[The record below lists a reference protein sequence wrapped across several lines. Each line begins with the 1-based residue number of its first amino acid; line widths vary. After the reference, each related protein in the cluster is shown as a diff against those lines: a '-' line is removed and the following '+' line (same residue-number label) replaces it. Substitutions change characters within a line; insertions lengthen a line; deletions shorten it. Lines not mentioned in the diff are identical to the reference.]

1 MSIRAI
7 ATPPRMMG
15 AMRASR
21 RPSPLATALG
31 DGGFA
36 IAAFACGLFDAP
48 AWLTGLVAAGMLAY
62 WSWSRRRVLNRLRG
76 ATWATQTGFA
86 VMVLIAILV
95 GSYWLGLKAD
105 NLIA

>member
-1 MSIRAI
+1 MRARRSSDFAI
-7 ATPPRMMG
+7 AM
-15 AMRASR
+15 
-21 RPSPLATALG
+21 G

-36 IAAFACGLFDAP
+36 IAAFACGFFDAP
-48 AWLTGLVAAGMLAY
+48 VWLTGLVAASMLAY

-76 ATWATQTGFA
+76 ATWATQTGLA
-86 VMVLIAILV
+86 VLVIIAILA